1 MDAPTGL
8 LIFGERAAIMEP
20 FRTVGG
26 GLLSPLYRDPE
37 RIAGPDG
44 FEMRPLLN
52 PVVDLKKRKD
62 RSGLHLS
69 KRRK

>member
-1 MDAPTGL
+1 
-8 LIFGERAAIMEP
+8 MEP